1 MPEGIVLTRTPLRE
15 YDEVISFI
23 TRDFGRVDVLAK
35 SVKKITSKLSPHLES
50 FSHVSFD
57 SVQGKE
63 MAILTTVTAIEFFPH
78 IRTHYIKSLQA
89 EFASHA
95 LHRLTRPGNLEYGVF
110 DLFSEWLQMFDSVTD
125 VSDCRFLDWFMLKL
139 MSAIGFEPTYSA
151 CVRCGRTDNLSFW
164 SFSGGGVVCTGCFT
178 NNFEGDALVRVSSQ
192 TIQDLSR
199 LSLEDPRK
207 LGEGTPFAPGVH
219 SLLVGHLQ
227 YQTEAKIGN
236 WAHTCLQEEVA
247 SGKLA

>member
-35 SVKKITSKLSPHLES
+35 GIKKITSKLSPHLELLS
-50 FSHVSFD
+50 YLSFD

-63 MAILTTVTAIEFFPH
+63 MMILTTVSAIDFFPQV
-78 IRTHYIKSLQA
+78 RTHYIKSLQA
-89 EFASHA
+89 EFAAHA
-95 LHRLTRPGNLEYGVF
+95 LYRLTRPGNLEYGVF
-110 DLFSEWLQMFDSVTD
+110 DLFSGWLQTLGEVTHI
-125 VSDCRFLDWFMLKL
+125 SDCRFLDWFMLKL
-139 MSAIGFEPTYSA
+139 MGAIGLEPTYGA

-164 SFSGGGVVCTGCFT
+164 SFGGGGVICARCSVD
-178 NNFEGDALVRVSSQ
+178 NFEGDTPFRISPQS
-192 TIQDLSR
+192 IHDLSR
-199 LSLEDPRK
+199 LSVGNPQELSKDP
-207 LGEGTPFAPGVH
+207 GFVPGVH

-236 WAHTCLQEEVA
+236 WAHTCA
-247 SGKLA
+247 SV

>member
-35 SVKKITSKLSPHLES
+35 SVKKITSKLSPHVEP
-50 FSHVSFD
+50 FSRVSFD

-63 MAILTTVTAIEFFPH
+63 MMILTNVSAVNFFQH
-78 IRTHYIKSLQA
+78 VRTHYVKSLQA
-89 EFASHA
+89 EFAAHA

-125 VSDCRFLDWFMLKL
+125 VSDCRFLDWFMLQL
-139 MSAIGFEPTYSA
+139 MGVIGFEPTYSV
-151 CVRCGRTDNLSFW
+151 CIRCGKDDNLCFW
-164 SFSGGGVVCTGCFT
+164 SFSGGGVVCTNCST
-178 NNFEGDALVRVSSQ
+178 NNFEGDSLLRISPQ
-192 TIQDLSR
+192 TIEELSR
-199 LSLEDPRK
+199 LSLEDPYK
-207 LGEGTPFAPGVH
+207 LSEVSGFVPSVH

-236 WAHTCLQEEVA
+236 WAHTCA
-247 SGKLA
+247 SF